1 MSERDIQVG
10 LRLKNIRLYRRMTQ
24 KELADK
30 LKISQT
36 AIALWENGNRSL
48 SLDAID
54 DISRILNVSAGY
66 LLFGEKDVNDIFPS
80 EKPSDSNKHASTR
93 ATHSDGDDYTEEE
106 LKKII
111 KELKTS
117 SKAEEGLAILKQ
129 LTDDLPERA
138 EQMISYGKGLL
149 ESIDRLNEAG
159 QQKVKD
165 YADDLAEN
173 PRYRKAS
180 E

>member
-10 LRLKNIRLYRRMTQ
+10 LRLKKIRLYRRMTQ

-36 AIALWENGNRSL
+36 AIALWESGNRSL
-48 SLDAID
+48 SLEAID

-80 EKPSDSNKHASTR
+80 EEPSNNNNHAAIR
-93 ATHSDGDDYTEEE
+93 ATRSDGDDYTEEE
-106 LKKII
+106 FKKTI
-111 KELKTS
+111 KKLRAA

-129 LTDDLPERA
+129 LTDDLPEHA
-138 EQMISYGKGLL
+138 EQMISYGKDIV
-149 ESIDRLNEAG
+149 ETISKLNNAG
-159 QQKVKD
+159 KQKVKD
-165 YADDLAEN
+165 YAADLAEN
-173 PRYRKAS
+173 PKYRKDT

>member
-10 LRLKNIRLYRRMTQ
+10 LRLKKIRLYRRMTQ

-66 LLFGEKDVNDIFPS
+66 LLFGEKDVNDIVPAEEQGNNNNPPFTLAA
-80 EKPSDSNKHASTR
+80 HF
-93 ATHSDGDDYTEEE
+93 DGDEFTEDELEE
-106 LKKII
+106 IRKFAEFVK
-111 KELKTS
+111 
-117 SKAEEGLAILKQ
+117 SK
-129 LTDDLPERA
+129 R
-138 EQMISYGKGLL
+138 
-149 ESIDRLNEAG
+149 
-159 QQKVKD
+159 KD
-165 YADDLAEN
+165 TE
-173 PRYRKAS
+173 
-180 E
+180 